1 MVTRLI
7 VMRGVHRH
15 RAPGSL
21 ATAEQSM
28 LRARTFANSR
38 SRCAPLVRGRGF
50 NPRGRRR
57 RRRASAPPANMD
69 PLKWLL
75 AARHVSVLDGGQ
87 HAPPMP
93 LMRRAASLRRGQHCR
108 GRLRTR
114 LPRARARDASS
125 IANWLTPTSA
135 LIAGNLGNKNSQW
148 LAPRCHVAGAAGA
161 AAAALHAI
169 VHTLLMLLQ
178 APVRAAATARA
189 YLAAI

>member
-1 MVTRLI
+1 
-7 VMRGVHRH
+7 MRGVHRH
-15 RAPGSL
+15 RAPGEPRHGR
-21 ATAEQSM
+21 AIDAA
-28 LRARTFANSR
+28 RARTFANSR

-50 NPRGRRR
+50 NPRGRNRR
-57 RRRASAPPANMD
+57 RHLRRRLQILPSPSHLPA
-69 PLKWLL
+69 
-75 AARHVSVLDGGQ
+75 AQHTVLDGGQ

-93 LMRRAASLRRGQHCR
+93 LMRRAASLRRGRHCR

-178 APVRAAATARA
+178 RLCALLPLHERTWRL
-189 YLAAI
+189 YD